1 MKSNVVKFNKVST
14 PLTVSCG
21 FTIKEP
27 EEGQP
32 YVGTTQLYDR
42 AKHIHIPDYTQNPLI
57 LLPWV
62 KLYSPDTDKKYEDI
76 EILAIGIKVIPIG
89 LLESYLEA
97 VRSVSGETFW
107 RLKKNHP
114 SSKSH
119 LMYRGSIK
127 YINPVTGIAET
138 CYLDIPLRCTTRDPE
153 QLSLKALSPT
163 NFDINPITEESIGG
177 DYTREIG
184 VQMLTGTEEAHTD
197 ARPEIWDW
205 NRNQWINLTSKS
217 YSFISYPTGHYYG
230 GKIKVNM
237 KGRTRERF
245 RFTAYLT
252 NSLTGLSKIFE
263 LGVKMPPIQSAKVR
277 NIGGSTFKVGTPVSQ
292 VYKAE
297 CDIMVGGSLIN
308 NITNLYSVTWH
319 AVVNGVDNIFGHG
332 KTISAT
338 YTELGV
344 IGDAEGNIPMDTT
357 VAIYVDVRD
366 IAGNVVVFETQAA
379 KELCLD
385 NFDDNEDGIITY
397 EDLANVT
404 SLGAV
409 FRSSEIVNFHELR
422 YFTGLT
428 AISER
433 AFDSSSVQEITLP
446 EGIKDIGRYAFMY
459 CLYLEKI
466 VIPAAVTR
474 IRAFAFTVGKSDAE
488 VGNLKKAIFKSDT
501 PCTLNDQP
509 FGRFHPEFRIY
520 VPQWAFHTYLA
531 DETWNNWYGDKLSV
545 DTEVNPSMSF
555 EIRFYESPNAQ
566 GQYETLTLDADYL
579 VKNSLIFEF
588 GTHGRASM
596 IVKVKVN
603 NVYLQPYDFD
613 VSLTPIESD
622 ILEDSSKEYLTGTE
636 VTAPHFDEEGNIV
649 GEVKF
654 EASDFGKDIDGD
666 DFARDVYFDYMQLNM
681 EDGGDIGLSWNK
693 DNYFIARG
701 YNNFNS

>member
-1 MKSNVVKFNKVST
+1 MKSSVVKFNKVST

-42 AKHIHIPDYTQNPLI
+42 AKNIHIPDYTQTPLI

-62 KLYSPDTDKKYEDI
+62 KLYSPDTDKKYENI
-76 EILAIGIKVIPIG
+76 EILAIGIKVIPQG
-89 LLESYLEA
+89 LSSTYLEA
-97 VRSVSGETFW
+97 VTSSSGEFFW
-107 RLKKNHP
+107 RLQKNHP

-119 LMYRGSIK
+119 LMYKGSVR
-127 YINPVTGIAET
+127 YTNPVTGIAET

-153 QLSLKALSPT
+153 QLSLKALSPA
-163 NFDINPITEESIGG
+163 NFDINPIVEESIGG
-177 DYTREIG
+177 DYIREIG
-184 VQMLTGTEEAHTD
+184 VQMLTGTEEAYTN

-205 NRNQWINLTSKS
+205 NRNQWVNLMNKS
-217 YSFISYPTGHYYG
+217 YSWIGYPNGYYYS
-230 GKIKVNM
+230 GKIRVNM

-252 NSLTGLSKIFE
+252 NSLTGLSKVFE
-263 LGVKMPPIQSAKVR
+263 IGVKMPSTQSAKVR

-319 AVVNGVDNIFGHG
+319 AIVNSVDNIFGHG

-344 IGDAEGNIPMDTT
+344 IGDADGNIPMDTT

-366 IAGNVVVFETQAA
+366 IAGNVVIFETQAV
-379 KELCLD
+379 KDLCLD

-404 SLGAV
+404 SLGTV
-409 FRSSEIVNFHELR
+409 FKSSEIVNFHELR

-428 AISER
+428 GIGER

-446 EGIKDIGRYAFMY
+446 EGIKDIGRYAFIY

-474 IRAFAFTVGKSDAE
+474 IRSYAFTVGKSDAE
-488 VGNLKKAIFKSDT
+488 VGNLKKVIFKSDT
-501 PCTLNDQP
+501 PCTLNDSP

-531 DETWNNWYGDKLSV
+531 NETWNNLYGDKLSV

-555 EIRFYESPNAQ
+555 EIRLYEFSNAQ
-566 GQYETLTLDADYL
+566 GEYETLTMDADYL
-579 VKNSLIFEF
+579 VKNPLTFDF
-588 GTHGRASM
+588 GTSGRSSM
-596 IVKVKVN
+596 IVKVRVN
-603 NVYLQPYDFD
+603 NVNLPPSDFD
-613 VSLTPIESD
+613 VVLNVVDENV
-622 ILEDSSKEYLTGTE
+622 LEDQSKAYLVGTE
-636 VTAPHFDEEGNIV
+636 VTKPYIDEDGSIV
-649 GEVKF
+649 GELKF
-654 EASDFGKDIDGD
+654 ESSGFGADVDGEA
-666 DFARDVYFDYMQLNM
+666 FAGSVFFDYMQLNF
-681 EDGGDIGLSWNK
+681 DNGGDMGLRWQSS
-693 DNYFIARG
+693 DDFIAKG
-701 YNNFNS
+701 YKYFD